1 MNCEVVIHAQER
13 KKEKLE
19 KQNFHLRCKL
29 KARVRLE
36 CGESAD
42 CCHSFVRRIG
52 SPTLKCSCSANQRVL
67 WYVLLSD
74 YKPLFLWCSSPN
86 ETTIFVMFFRK
97 WNPIIVF
104 SCSMIEMTF
113 WWVVPQIVP
122 QLKQIYFFP
131 GCKFNEY
138 HIFWWI
144 WHSTFNSDD
153 IDKHILSFVV
163 VVCEWHL
170 MFFAMS
176 NKTRIV

>member
-1 MNCEVVIHAQER
+1 
-13 KKEKLE
+13 
-19 KQNFHLRCKL
+19 
-29 KARVRLE
+29 VRLE
-36 CGESAD
+36 GGESAD
-42 CCHSFVRRIG
+42 CCQSFVRRIG
-52 SPTLKCSCSANQRVL
+52 SPTLKCSCSTNQRVL

-104 SCSMIEMTF
+104 SCSMIEMAF
-113 WWVVPQIVP
+113 WWVVSQIVP
-122 QLKQIYFFP
+122 QLNKIYFFA

-144 WHSTFNSDD
+144 WHSTFNFDD

-176 NKTRIV
+176 NKTIIV